1 MRRGLPMRLGALL
14 LWASIALTLPVHGL
28 AAPDLPAQM
37 LQRDGR
43 FEEAAAAWQMVAGR
57 EGGSPLTHAA
67 ALALVRQLICLRAA
81 GRDGAADALIP
92 RLAAVDTSSVI
103 SGDQLLPYALLM
115 LSKIESIRQ
124 RPDLAESLLGRGFNV
139 SFKGLGEDHEL
150 SRQFI
155 WEALAMSIVAD
166 RQKEVSTEPW
176 TDSPA
181 DDDPKER
188 RLAIQQL
195 ARHEAAPGDPYE
207 APKQP

>member
-1 MRRGLPMRLGALL
+1 MRRYLPIRLGALL
-14 LWASIALTLPVHGL
+14 LWSSIALTLPLHGL
-28 AAPDLPAQM
+28 AVPDLPAQM
-37 LQRDGR
+37 LQRDSR
-43 FEEAAAAWQMVAGR
+43 FEEAAAAWQTVAGR
-57 EGGSPLTHAA
+57 EKGSRLTHEA
-67 ALALVRQLICLRAA
+67 ALALVRQLICFRAA

-92 RLAAVDTSSVI
+92 RLAAVDMSSAI
-103 SGDQLLPYALLM
+103 SGDQLLPYALLI
-115 LSKIESIRQ
+115 LSRIESIRQ
-124 RPDLAESLLGRGFNV
+124 RPDLAELPLERGFAV
-139 SFKGLGEDHEL
+139 SLKGLGEDHEL

-166 RQKEVSTEPW
+166 RQKQVSSEPR

-181 DDDPKER
+181 DDDAKER

>member
-1 MRRGLPMRLGALL
+1 MRRCLPMRLGALL
-14 LWASIALTLPVHGL
+14 LCSSIALTLPLHGL

-37 LQRDGR
+37 LQRDSR

-57 EGGSPLTHAA
+57 EGGSPLKHAA
-67 ALALVRQLICLRAA
+67 ARAVVRQLICLRAA
-81 GRDGAADALIP
+81 GRDGAADALMP
-92 RLAAVDTSSVI
+92 RLAAIDTSSAI
-103 SGDQLLPYALLM
+103 SGDQLLPYALLI

-124 RPDLAESLLGRGFNV
+124 RPDLAESLLGRGYAV
-139 SFKGLGEDHEL
+139 SVKGLGEDHEL

-166 RQKEVSTEPW
+166 RQKQDSTEPR

-181 DDDPKER
+181 DGDPKER

-195 ARHEAAPGDPYE
+195 ARLEAAPGDPYE

>member
-14 LWASIALTLPVHGL
+14 LWASIALTLPLHGL
-28 AAPDLPAQM
+28 AAPDIPAQM

-103 SGDQLLPYALLM
+103 SGDQLLPYSLLI

-139 SFKGLGEDHEL
+139 SLKGLGEDHEL

-166 RQKEVSTEPW
+166 RQKQVGTEPR

-181 DDDPKER
+181 DDDAKER

>member
-14 LWASIALTLPVHGL
+14 LWAYIALTLPLHGL

-43 FEEAAAAWQMVAGR
+43 FEEAAASWQMVAGR
-57 EGGSPLTHAA
+57 EGGSPLTYAA

-103 SGDQLLPYALLM
+103 SGDQLLPYALLI

-124 RPDLAESLLGRGFNV
+124 RPDLAEPLLGRGFNV
-139 SFKGLGEDHEL
+139 SLIGLGEDHEL

-195 ARHEAAPGDPYE
+195 ACHEAAPGDPYE